1 MELKQYQK
9 KVIRDITD
17 YLYFYNQ
24 LNNPSKA
31 YDEFWFKKG
40 VNIGFSGVQK
50 YQTNDIK
57 APQVCIKVPTGGGK
71 TYIAASSV
79 KPIFDFLPNNKK
91 AVLWLV
97 PSETILSQT
106 INNLKN
112 PDHPYRQKLNSDFSS
127 RVEIYTKL
135 EALNGQ
141 NFNTT
146 TINEQLSIFVMSFD
160 SFRIKNKEGR
170 KVYQENSNLYS
181 FSKEYDA
188 KELYID
194 GADSTSLM
202 QVFNYLNP
210 VIIVDESHNATS
222 SLSVEM
228 LKNLNP
234 SFVLDL
240 TATPRKN
247 SNVISYVDAMQLKKD
262 HMVKL
267 PVIVYNR
274 PSQQQVI
281 MDSIDLR
288 NKLEKVA
295 KENKIDNGA
304 YIRPIVL
311 FQAQPKTDDDNTT
324 FEVLKEKLIKA
335 GIPEEEIAIKTASIN
350 EIKNI
355 DLLSPK
361 TKIKY
366 IITVNALK
374 EGWDC
379 PFAYILASLA
389 NRTSTV
395 DVEQIVGRILRQPFT
410 KKFDNNFLNMS
421 YVLTSSNDFNNT
433 LEKVISGLNSA
444 GFSNKD
450 YRSFDVS
457 EEKKIEYGHIEDAG
471 TMTVNESPSNEGFEF
486 NPEEIKERITEDNDG
501 MENDDLNKMLTQ
513 ADTLNKNYEKEAE
526 ESEFGGLFGA
536 EKEMLN
542 VKNVNS
548 KFSSIITDI
557 KFPQFVVDVS
567 ANIFGETKTLVTK
580 ETLLN
585 DFSLLD
591 KHIPTSLSETKD
603 QAVKVDL
610 ESTDSQDVKLT
621 TRSVNERELA
631 QFKKHLEQLPDERKK
646 GLLAEAI
653 YKNLEGMNNIT
664 ATELKS
670 FIKRIV
676 NSLKVDE
683 LYAVKDNLYSV
694 SYKIKQHIEEL
705 KNEYAY
711 STFENLLEKG
721 IVRVSQDYEI
731 PKSIA
736 PVKSSS
742 IIAKSFYEE
751 ESDDLNKTE
760 IEIIRTI
767 VGLDNIKS
775 WHRIMERKPN
785 EFYING
791 FINHYPDFWIITEKD
806 NVIILEVK
814 GEHLAD
820 ESTKR
825 KAKLGK
831 MWQNKAGDQFRYF
844 MVYKDKDMGFE
855 GSYKLNDFIEILK
868 SL

>member
-9 KVIRDITD
+9 KVISDITD
-17 YLYFYNQ
+17 YLYF
-24 LNNPSKA
+24 NNLHNDPSKA
-31 YDEFWFKKG
+31 YDEFWLNKG
-40 VNIGFSGVQK
+40 VNVGFSGVQG
-50 YQTNDIK
+50 YQKNDVR

-71 TYIAASSV
+71 TFIATSAV
-79 KPIFDFLPNNKK
+79 KPIFNFLPNNNKV
-91 AVLWLV
+91 VLWLV

-106 INNLKN
+106 IQNLKN

-146 TINEQLSIFVMSFD
+146 TINQQLSIFVMSFD

-181 FSKEYDA
+181 FSKEYSSD
-188 KELYID
+188 ELYLE

-202 QVFNYLNP
+202 QVFNFLNP

-234 SFVLDL
+234 SLVLDL

-247 SNVISYVDAMQLKKD
+247 SNVITYVDAMQLKKD

-288 NKLEKVA
+288 NKLDKIA
-295 KENKIDNGA
+295 LENKLDNGI

-335 GIPEEEIAIKTASIN
+335 GIPQDEIAIKTASIN
-350 EIKNI
+350 ELKNI
-355 DLLSPK
+355 DLLNPT

-410 KKFDNNFLNMS
+410 KKYNNNFLNMS

-433 LEKVISGLNSA
+433 LDKVVVGLNSA
-444 GFSNKD
+444 GFSSKD
-450 YRSFDVS
+450 YRSFNVS
-457 EEKKIEYGHIEDAG
+457 EAEKFEYQPIEDRE
-471 TMTVNESPSNEGFEF
+471 TMTINDPAIDEGFEF
-486 NPEEIKERITEDNDG
+486 NPDEIKEKTDNEK
-501 MENDDLNKMLTQ
+501 ENDELEEMLTQ
-513 ADTLNKNYEKEAE
+513 ASTLNDNYEKEAQ
-526 ESEFGGLFGA
+526 ESNFGGLFGA
-536 EKEMLN
+536 EKKLLN
-542 VKNVNS
+542 VVNVNS
-548 KFSSIITDI
+548 KFDNIIDDV
-557 KFPQFVVDVS
+557 KFPQFVIDVN
-567 ANIFGETKTLVTK
+567 ANIFGETKALVTK
-580 ETLLN
+580 ESLLN
-585 DFSLLD
+585 DFSLSD
-591 KHIPTSLSETKD
+591 KHIPTSLSETTD
-603 QAVKVDL
+603 QAVKIDL
-610 ESTDSQDVKLT
+610 ETTNSQDVKLT
-621 TRSVNERELA
+621 TARVNDRELA

-646 GLLAEAI
+646 VLLIEAI
-653 YKNLEGMNNIT
+653 YNKLEGMNNVT
-664 ATELKS
+664 ASELKD

-683 LYAVKDNLYSV
+683 LYSVKDNLYSV
-694 SYKIKQHIEEL
+694 SYKIKQHIEDL

-711 STFENLLEKG
+711 ATFENLLEKG
-721 IVRVSQDYEI
+721 LIKVAFDYEI

-742 IIAKSFYEE
+742 LIAKSFYEE
-751 ESDDLNKTE
+751 ETDDLNKTE
-760 IEIIRTI
+760 TEIVRII
-767 VGLDNIKS
+767 AGLDNIKT
-775 WHRIMERKPN
+775 WHRIMDRKTN

-791 FINHYPDFWIITEKD
+791 FTNHYPDFWIITKTD
-806 NVIILEVK
+806 NVIMLEVK

-820 ESTKR
+820 KSTAR

-831 MWQNKAGDQFRYF
+831 MWQNKAGDKFRYF
-844 MVYKDKDMGFE
+844 MVYKDKDMGFD
-855 GSYKLNDFIEILK
+855 GSYKLNDFLEIIK